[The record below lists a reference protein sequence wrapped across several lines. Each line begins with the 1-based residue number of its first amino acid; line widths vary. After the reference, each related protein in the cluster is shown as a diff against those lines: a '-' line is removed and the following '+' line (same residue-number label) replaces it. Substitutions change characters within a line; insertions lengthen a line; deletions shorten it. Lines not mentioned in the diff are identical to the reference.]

1 MEGREVMRCIRCYEW
16 TVESPTHWCSD
27 CWDWTMAGIL
37 RDYREVFD
45 RLAKT

>member
-1 MEGREVMRCIRCYEW
+1 MRCRRCYEW
-16 TVESPTHWCSD
+16 SDSVIEGWCRD
-27 CWDWTMAGIL
+27 CSDWTMSGIL